1 MEIAHKFSV
10 IRACKIWLNND
21 NEYNQS
27 LIHLSGYSCVSGNRK
42 KKPWGVGM
50 FISPALIMSCRVRN
64 DLNVQNDIFETIF
77 YTTDAP

>member
-42 KKPWGVGM
+42 TKTGGGVGM
-50 FISPALIMSCRVRN
+50 FMSSALSCRVRN
-64 DLNVQNDIFETIF
+64 GLNVQNDIFESIF
-77 YTTDAP
+77 YTDVP